1 MKDRED
7 RIADGTDLQ
16 APVAAVPEETGTGM
30 FIEGNS
36 IGESEQ
42 KPGLLLH
49 SCCGPCSTAVIER
62 LAEEF
67 EITVFFYNP
76 CITDEEEYLLRRE
89 NQKKFLKAF
98 NEKRIGRNR
107 IRFLE
112 GPYNPGAFLKLAEG
126 LEEEPEGGRRCQ
138 RCFLQRLEKTAET
151 AQMTGSDYFGTTLT
165 VSPHKNYRKISEI
178 GRDIALR
185 YGLSFLDRD
194 FKKKDGFKRS
204 IELSKQ
210 YGLYR
215 QDYCGCAFSKRES
228 EERRAAAQKEAQK

>member
-1 MKDRED
+1 MVKKVTEHTSPEMAFIPGEGKDHMM
-7 RIADGTDLQ
+7 
-16 APVAAVPEETGTGM
+16 TG
-30 FIEGNS
+30 S

-42 KPGLLLH
+42 KPALLLH
-49 SCCGPCSTAVIER
+49 SCCGPCSTAVIEQ

-76 CITDEEEYLLRRE
+76 CITEEAEYILRRD
-89 NQKKFLKAF
+89 NQKKFLQAYNDEHPGK
-98 NEKRIGRNR
+98 NR

-112 GPYNPGAFLKLAEG
+112 GTYCPGAFLKMAEG
-126 LEEEPEGGRRCQ
+126 LEEEPEGGRRCEG
-138 RCFLQRLEKTAET
+138 CFMQRLEKTAET
-151 AQMTGSDYFGTTLT
+151 AKMNGCDWFGTTLT

-185 YGLSFLDRD
+185 YGLTFLDRD
-194 FKKKDGFKRS
+194 FKKKNGFQRS

-215 QDYCGCAFSKRES
+215 QNYCGCEYSKRDSDQRRIES
-228 EERRAAAQKEAQK
+228 QR